1 MGLDQTAYITNYD
14 PESGEKEV
22 IQEFSW
28 RKHARLQQFMQET
41 YLADHPESNWD
52 DFNCEPLELTR
63 DHIVK
68 LKELVEQ
75 SRLPFCPGGFF
86 WGHQFQEESQSEYEE
101 QDLEF
106 CETALQMLDKGHT
119 VVYECWW

>member
-1 MGLDQTAYITNYD
+1 MSTTSKKEEI
-14 PESGEKEV
+14 PEWG
-22 IQEFSW
+22 SW
-28 RKHARLQQFMQET
+28 GDGKNTPNM
-41 YLADHPESNWD
+41 
-52 DFNCEPLELTR
+52 
-63 DHIVK
+63 
-68 LKELVEQ
+68 KELVEQ